1 MENTFVLGSVV
12 MSKSGRDSGNF
23 FAIVKLVDA
32 EYVMISDGEI
42 RKIEKP
48 KKKKIKH
55 LRPNGEILSKIA
67 VKLQKGKQFITRNS
81 GRVRALT
88 RQQNNRR

>member
-12 MSKSGRDSGNF
+12 MSKSGRDSGSYY
-23 FAIVKLVDA
+23 AIVKIVDS

-48 KKKKIKH
+48 KKKKTRH
-55 LRPNGEILSKIA
+55 LKPNGEILGKIA
-67 VKLQKGKQFITRNS
+67 VKLEKGEIVHNS
-81 GRVRALT
+81 ELRSALRAF
-88 RQQNNRR
+88 NEASK

>member
-67 VKLQKGKQFITRNS
+67 VKLQKGETVHNS
-81 GRVRALT
+81 ELRSALRAFNEAT
-88 RQQNNRR
+88 K